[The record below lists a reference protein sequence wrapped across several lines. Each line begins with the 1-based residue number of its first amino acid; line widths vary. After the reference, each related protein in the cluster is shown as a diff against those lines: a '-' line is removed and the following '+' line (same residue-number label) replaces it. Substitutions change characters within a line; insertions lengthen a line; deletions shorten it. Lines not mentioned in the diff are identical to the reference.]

1 MYKFNTIEEAIKDIR
16 EGKMIVVIDDEDREN
31 EGDLLMAAEKV
42 TPEAINFMASYGRGL
57 ICTPM
62 MEEDLEKL
70 DIGVMVSKNTDNHG
84 TAFTVAV
91 DYKDTKTGI
100 SAFERALT
108 IQKLVDSKSIAKDFR
123 RPGHIFPLIAKKDG
137 VLERNGHTEAAVDFA
152 RLAGL
157 KEAGVICEIMND
169 NGHMA
174 RTLDLIEFS
183 KKHNLKIVT
192 IESLIKYRKKTESII
207 KRVTEA
213 KLPTRYGDFKII
225 GFVNK
230 INEEH
235 HIALIKGDIT
245 TDEPVLTRVHS
256 ECLTGDAFGSR
267 KCDCGEQ
274 YDLAMKN
281 IAEEGRGVLLYLRQE
296 GRGIGLI
303 NKLRAYELQ
312 DKGYD
317 TVDANLILGLPVDAR
332 DYTMG
337 VQILKDLGIS
347 RLRLMT
353 NNPKK
358 IEGLEEYNIEV
369 VERVPLK
376 IEANKDDEFY
386 LKVKK
391 ERMAHML

>member
-16 EGKMIVVIDDEDREN
+16 EGKIIVVIDDEDREN

-70 DIGVMVSKNTDNHG
+70 EIGAMVSKNTDNHG

-91 DYKDTKTGI
+91 DYKDTETGI

-108 IQKLVDSKSIAKDFR
+108 IQKLVDYKSTAKDFR
-123 RPGHIFPLIAKKDG
+123 RPGHIFPLIAKKNG

-157 KEAGVICEIMND
+157 KEAGVICEIMNED
-169 NGHMA
+169 GHMA

-192 IESLIKYRKKTESII
+192 IESLIKYRKATENII

-235 HIALIKGDIT
+235 HIALIKGDIK
-245 TDEPVLTRVHS
+245 TDEPILTRIHS

-274 YDLAMKN
+274 YDLAMKK
-281 IAEEGRGVLLYLRQE
+281 IAEEGRGILLYLRQE

-332 DYTMG
+332 DYTVG
-337 VQILKDLGIS
+337 VQMLKELGVS
-347 RLRLMT
+347 KLRLMT

-358 IEGLEEYNIEV
+358 IEGLEKYNIEI

-376 IEANKDDEFY
+376 IKANKDDEFY

-391 ERMAHML
+391 EKMAHML